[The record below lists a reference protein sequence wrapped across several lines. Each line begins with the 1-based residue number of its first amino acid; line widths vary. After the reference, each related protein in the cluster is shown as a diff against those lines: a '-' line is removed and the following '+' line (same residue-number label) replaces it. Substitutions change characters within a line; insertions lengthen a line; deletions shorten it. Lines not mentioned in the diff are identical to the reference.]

1 MTTGLTGRL
10 AQVFIRSPLTPL
22 LLLAAVATGVLA
34 LSQLPREE
42 EPQIS
47 VPMVDVH
54 ARADGLDARDAVELV
69 TKPLEDLLKGI
80 DGVEHIYS
88 DTRDHGTVVTARF
101 FVGTDADDAILRVHE
116 ELRANVERIPE
127 GIPDPVVI
135 GRGINDVPI
144 LTLTLSPRPDV
155 LSRWDDTDLHTLA
168 RKLRHELTK
177 VENVGFSMI
186 VGGRERQIRVEPDP
200 ELLSLYGVSLETLVE
215 KVRNANRAFA
225 AGVLRELNATLP
237 VTAGETLRGVPDIGN
252 LLLTTQDRRP
262 VYVKDVAQVVVGG
275 APEEHR
281 VWHLVRDA
289 AGGLEP
295 RPAVS
300 VAMAKRT
307 GSNAV
312 DVANAMLA
320 RVETLKG
327 TLIPETV
334 EVTVARDYGRTAQQ
348 KSNELMMQLLG
359 ATVSIVVIIG
369 LLVGWRE
376 GLVVMIVI
384 PATILL
390 TFLASWL
397 MGYTINRVSMFA
409 LIFSIG
415 ILVDDAIVMVE
426 NIVRRW
432 QEEPGEDPART
443 AIGAVDEV
451 GNPTIVANLTIISA
465 LLPMLA
471 VSGMM
476 GPYMSP
482 IPANASA
489 AVLISLFVA
498 VTVAPWLLLLL
509 RRRGGQHGNGAADDG
524 VARPGGRLGAAYLA
538 VAKPVLRTR
547 LRAGAFLFVTGLAT
561 MAVLVLFWSRDV
573 TVKLLPFDNKS
584 EMQVIVDLPEGASLE
599 QTERTLFA
607 AAERLATIPEITN
620 MQVHAG
626 TAAPFNFNGLVRHYY
641 LRAAPHQGDLKIN
654 LAEKNARQR
663 QSHAIALEVRER
675 LVDMALPDGTT
686 LTVAEVPP
694 GPPVIA
700 TLLAEVYGPDA
711 EIRRE
716 AARRI
721 AAAYDEVPFIV
732 DVDTSIGRT
741 QERLRLTIDQ
751 ENLEYHGVEQQAV
764 FDTIRTL
771 LRGVRVGYS
780 HHVDGRKPPAI
791 VIRLPKADLLLSER
805 LLSTPVPAR
814 NGTVEL
820 ADVVIR
826 MREQTSYPIFRR
838 NGHDAE
844 MVMGELAGAYEAPIY
859 GMFAVEERIADM
871 DWSDLGGAPEI
882 RYDGQPRAPETL
894 ALLWEGEWD
903 ITLTTFRDLGLAF
916 GAALLAI
923 YLLVVGQFS
932 SFKLPLVILTPVP
945 LTLIGIVLGHWAFGA
960 PFSAPSMIGF
970 IALAG
975 IIVRNSILLVDFIRM
990 RQKDGYRLRPA
1001 LLLAG
1006 AVRFRPI
1013 FLTAFTAMVGAAFI
1027 LPDPI
1032 FQGLAISLLFGLLS
1046 ATVLT
1051 VMVIPAIYIL
1061 LRDDGSDFQDR

>member
-1 MTTGLTGRL
+1 MTPGLTGRL

-22 LLLAAVATGVLA
+22 LLLAAVAMGVLA

-54 ARADGLDARDAVELV
+54 VRADGLDARDAVELV

-80 DGVEHIYS
+80 DGVEHVYS
-88 DTRDHGTVVTARF
+88 NTRDHGTVVTARF

-155 LSRWDDTDLHTLA
+155 LSRWDDTELHTLA

-177 VENVGFSMI
+177 VENAGFSMI
-186 VGGRERQIRVEPDP
+186 VGGRERQIQVEPDP
-200 ELLSLYGVSLETLVE
+200 ERLSLYGVSLQALVE

-225 AGVLRELNATLP
+225 AGALRELNATLP

-252 LLLTTQDRRP
+252 LLLTTRDGRP

-281 VWHLVRDA
+281 VWHLARDA
-289 AGGLEP
+289 AGGFAP

-300 VAMAKRT
+300 VALAKRT

-312 DVANAMLA
+312 DVADAMLA
-320 RVETLKG
+320 RVAALKG

-334 EVTVARDYGRTAQQ
+334 AVTVARDYGRTAQQ
-348 KSNELMMQLLG
+348 KSSELMMQLLG

-376 GLVVMIVI
+376 GLVVMVVI

-390 TFLASWL
+390 TFFATWL
-397 MGYTINRVSMFA
+397 MGYTINRVSLFA

-432 QEEPGEDPART
+432 QEGSGDDPART

-489 AVLISLFVA
+489 AVLLSLFVA
-498 VTVAPWLLLLL
+498 VSVAPWLLLLL
-509 RRRGGQHGNGAADDG
+509 RRRNGQGGSGMGDDPA
-524 VARPGGRLGAAYLA
+524 ARPGGRLGAAYITL
-538 VAKPVLRTR
+538 AKPVLRTR
-547 LRAGAFLFVTGLAT
+547 LRAGAFLLITGLAT
-561 MAVLVLFWSRDV
+561 ISVLVLFWSRDV

-584 EMQVIVDLPEGASLE
+584 EMQVVVDLPEGASLE

-607 AAERLATIPEITN
+607 AAERLAAIPEITN

-654 LAEKNARQR
+654 LEEKDARER

-675 LVDMALPDGTT
+675 LADMVLPDGTA

-711 EIRRE
+711 ETRRE

-721 AAAYDEVPFIV
+721 VAAYDAVPFIV
-732 DVDTSIGRT
+732 DVDTSFGRT

-791 VIRLPKADLLLSER
+791 VIRLPKADLFLSER

-814 NGTVEL
+814 DGTVEL
-820 ADVVIR
+820 ADVVIQT
-826 MREQTSYPIFRR
+826 REQTSYPIFRR

-859 GMFAVEERIADM
+859 GMFAVEERVAHM

-894 ALLWEGEWD
+894 ALLWDGEWE

-990 RQKDGYRLRPA
+990 RQRDGYPLRPA

-1027 LPDPI
+1027 LLDPI

-1051 VMVIPAIYIL
+1051 VMVIPAIYVL
-1061 LRDDGSDFQDR
+1061 MRDDGSNFEDR

>member
-1 MTTGLTGRL
+1 MTPGLTGRL

-22 LLLAAVATGVLA
+22 LLLAAVAMGVLA

-54 ARADGLDARDAVELV
+54 VRADGLDARDAVELV

-80 DGVEHIYS
+80 DGVEHVYS

-155 LSRWDDTDLHTLA
+155 LSRWDDTELHTLA

-177 VENVGFSMI
+177 VENAGFSMI

-200 ELLSLYGVSLETLVE
+200 ERLSLYGVSLQALVE

-225 AGVLRELNATLP
+225 AGALRELNATLP

-252 LLLTTQDRRP
+252 LLLTTRDRRP

-275 APEEHR
+275 APEEQR
-281 VWHLVRDA
+281 VWHLARDA
-289 AGGLEP
+289 AGGFAP

-300 VAMAKRT
+300 VALAKRT

-312 DVANAMLA
+312 DVADAMLA
-320 RVETLKG
+320 RVEALKG
-327 TLIPETV
+327 TLIPEAV
-334 EVTVARDYGRTAQQ
+334 AVTVARDYGRTAQQ
-348 KSNELMMQLLG
+348 KSSELMMQLLG

-376 GLVVMIVI
+376 GLVVMVVI

-390 TFLASWL
+390 TFFATWL
-397 MGYTINRVSMFA
+397 MGYTINRVSLFA

-432 QEEPGEDPART
+432 QEGSGDDPART

-489 AVLISLFVA
+489 AVLLSLFVA

-509 RRRGGQHGNGAADDG
+509 RRRGEQGGSGMGDDRA
-524 VARPGGRLGAAYLA
+524 ARPGGRLGAAYVT

-547 LRAGAFLFVTGLAT
+547 LRAGVFLLATGLAT
-561 MAVLVLFWSRDV
+561 ISVLVLFWSRDV

-584 EMQVIVDLPEGASLE
+584 EMQVVIDLPEGASLE

-607 AAERLATIPEITN
+607 AAERLAAIPEITN

-654 LAEKNARQR
+654 LEEKDARQR

-675 LVDMALPDGTT
+675 LADMALPDGTA

-711 EIRRE
+711 ETRRE

-721 AAAYDEVPFIV
+721 AAAYDAVPFIV
-732 DVDTSIGRT
+732 DVDTSFGRT

-791 VIRLPKADLLLSER
+791 VIRLPKADLFLSER

-814 NGTVEL
+814 DGTVEL
-820 ADVVIR
+820 ADVVIQT
-826 MREQTSYPIFRR
+826 REQTSYPIFRR

-844 MVMGELAGAYEAPIY
+844 MVMGELAGTYEAPIY
-859 GMFAVEERIADM
+859 GMFAVEERVAGM

-894 ALLWEGEWD
+894 ALLWDGEWE

-990 RQKDGYRLRPA
+990 RQQEGYPLRPA
-1001 LLLAG
+1001 LMLAG

-1027 LPDPI
+1027 LLDPI

-1051 VMVIPAIYIL
+1051 VMVIPAIYVL
-1061 LRDDGSDFQDR
+1061 MRDDGSEFEDR